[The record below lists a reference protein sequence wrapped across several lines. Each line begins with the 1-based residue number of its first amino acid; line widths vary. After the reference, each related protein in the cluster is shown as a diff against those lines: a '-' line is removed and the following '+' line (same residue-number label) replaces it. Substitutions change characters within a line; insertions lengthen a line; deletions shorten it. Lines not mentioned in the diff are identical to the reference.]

1 VVGAVTTAWDAAHA
15 VVSVMGDRFVLI
27 RSDST
32 VGRSRAG
39 MQAVRNTGTETAM
52 RPELA
57 AAVAG
62 LISHAEITDYKLT
75 EDETRRLV
83 AAADIVTYARTAV
96 ERDYRGDV
104 IDSHAPEMPTRFVKQ
119 TGTVGARQSRHRHEP
134 PSRHAAGATLRPR
147 QHSAVAASI
156 SYWLSPP
163 TSAPAPST

>member
-1 VVGAVTTAWDAAHA
+1 MVGAVTTAWDAAHA

-52 RPELA
+52 RPEL
-57 AAVAG
+57 
-62 LISHAEITDYKLT
+62 
-75 EDETRRLV
+75 